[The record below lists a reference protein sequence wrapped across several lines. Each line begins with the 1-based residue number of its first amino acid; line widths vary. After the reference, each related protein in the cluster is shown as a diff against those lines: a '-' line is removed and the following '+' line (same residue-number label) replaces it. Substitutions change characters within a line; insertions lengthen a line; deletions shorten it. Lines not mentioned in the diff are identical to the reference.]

1 MWHFL
6 NFKKHLNY
14 NSAEMRI
21 SRFEERGSLGIVS
34 DTLGNKIDSGVCVS
48 VGDAID
54 VFEENILR

>member
-1 MWHFL
+1 
-6 NFKKHLNY
+6 
-14 NSAEMRI
+14 MRI

-34 DTLGNKIDSGVCVS
+34 DTLGNKVDSGVCVS